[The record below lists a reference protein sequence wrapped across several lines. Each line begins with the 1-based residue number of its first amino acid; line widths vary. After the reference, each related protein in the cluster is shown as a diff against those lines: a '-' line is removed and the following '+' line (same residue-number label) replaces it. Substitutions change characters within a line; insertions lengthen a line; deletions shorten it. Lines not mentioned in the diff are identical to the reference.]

1 MNYLTILKNDVKQ
14 MKQQLQTA
22 YDRSTYRF
30 REEGCFA
37 VDRCHLLGLVPLYYD
52 YEMLIGRMDLT
63 LLEMIIRYESEQ
75 NGDVLL
81 GDMLHVMSEQRAM
94 IKNRAPHIE
103 LMKLLHNSDT
113 DITKFHQLL
122 ELRTLHDLV
131 VSCVSMDATI
141 DYINRKLEKWKAETE
156 RAKNYYN

>member
-37 VDRCHLLGLVPLYYD
+37 VDRCHLLYYD